1 MLNKNI
7 LLNMIGRQTGNP
19 ELVNILRSKDKQGL
33 KQYVMNTCL
42 NQNKDFAQ
50 MYQEA
55 KIYAKNNLGL

>member
-1 MLNKNI
+1 M
-7 LLNMIGRQTGNP
+7 LLNMIGKQTGNP
-19 ELVNILRSKDKQGL
+19 ELVSILRSKDKQGL

-42 NQNKDFAQ
+42 NRNKDFAQ